1 MLGLSAA
8 AIADGYAVGAA
19 LLGLWLVTACPE
31 WGPRTFAAGFRRLA
45 LAYLLLLLT
54 GPLTSAAMALA
65 GKPFALLF
73 VFLPV
78 LTFAFWASACLL
90 RLYVAAAGLGR

>member
-1 MLGLSAA
+1 MVGLSAA
-8 AIADGYAVGAA
+8 AIANGYAVGAA
-19 LLGLWLVTACPE
+19 LLGLWLVTAYPE
-31 WGPRTFAAGFRRLA
+31 RGPRTFAAGFRRLA
-45 LAYLLLLLT
+45 LAYLLLLLS
-54 GPLTSAAMALA
+54 GPLTGAAMAVA

-78 LTFAFWASACLL
+78 LTFAFWSSACLL